1 MKEACGCAD
10 GRQAELH
17 SKLESATHREEYRR
31 LASRGNVKKREKVSE
46 KAYARLVF
54 PCVSCI
60 YVKTKH
66 VQISWETEIR
76 SKMLKKTAR
85 RPKRGALL
93 SLSGCVYFPKGT
105 VWNAREDKKLHV
117 FTGKG
122 IVSGWKTAHKGL
134 SCWTSL
140 RLKQHINLL
149 KN

>member
-17 SKLESATHREEYRR
+17 SKLVSATHREEYRR
-31 LASRGNVKKREKVSE
+31 LASRGNVKKRENVSE

-117 FTGKG
+117 ALAFDISPNCLPCYKF
-122 IVSGWKTAHKGL
+122 ICAPRVDVR
-134 SCWTSL
+134 CM
-140 RLKQHINLL
+140 QHS
-149 KN
+149 